1 MWVTYGAYQNKHEF
15 DGGTMGVRW
24 DVKWDTKRKKR
35 TQMGIS
41 WWEHDKIGEND
52 QLTNHFYR
60 QWFVVFAQPTM
71 I

>member
-41 WWEHDKIGEND
+41 W
-52 QLTNHFYR
+52 
-60 QWFVVFAQPTM
+60 
-71 I
+71 